1 MKILTA
7 DRLITGDGKTVLEGY
22 GLTVEGGRI
31 GAVRPLEELKARYPE
46 AETTV
51 YDGCTLLPGLVD
63 MHVHLGNWGNRPG
76 DYRNNDYMHA
86 YVAASNARSVL
97 KNGVTTIRDA
107 STKNKMTASLRA
119 AIESGLVEGPM
130 PRMFTCGNG
139 LCMTGGHGS
148 EIPDGGEEVDGP
160 WEVRKAIRRNFKNG
174 CDWIKMLTSSRA
186 SIPEFTQEELDA
198 AADECHRRGKK
209 IAVHSGVYPTIQ
221 MCIDA
226 GFDTIEHGTY
236 MTVEQARQMKE
247 KGLAWVPTITPYTRA
262 AIRSK
267 QKFEADP
274 TPENEARCKVYGACA
289 EAYRNHFKDLYDTGV
304 TVGAGTDLSLDEGD
318 GAPVAGELKYMV
330 EYGISPMEAI
340 RVGTANGA
348 AILGISDE
356 TGMLKE
362 GLAADLLVVRG
373 NPGMKIEDLE
383 NVEAVWRSGVLAI

>member
-7 DRLITGDGKTVLEGY
+7 DRLVTGDGKTVLQGY
-22 GLTVEGGRI
+22 GLAVEGKRI
-31 GAVRPLEELKARYPE
+31 SAVKPLNELTTLYPDAQVIAYE
-46 AETTV
+46 
-51 YDGCTLLPGLVD
+51 GCTLLPGLVD

-107 STKNKMTASLRA
+107 STKNRMTASLRA
-119 AIESGLVEGPM
+119 AIDAGLVEGPM

-160 WEVRKAIRRNFKNG
+160 WEVRRAIRRNFKNG

-186 SIPEFTQEELDA
+186 FIPEFTQEELNA
-198 AADECHRRGKK
+198 AVDECHRRGRK
-209 IAVHSGVYPTIQ
+209 IAVHSGVCPTIQ

-226 GFDTIEHGTY
+226 GFDTIEHGTF

-247 KGLAWVPTITPYTRA
+247 KQLAWVPTITPYTRA
-262 AIRSK
+262 AIRSRAN
-267 QKFEADP
+267 FEANP
-274 TPENEARCKVYGACA
+274 TPENEARCKAYTACA
-289 EAYRNHFKDLYDTGV
+289 EAYRLHFKELYDTGV

-318 GAPVAGELKYMV
+318 GAPVAGELQYMV
-330 EYGISPMEAI
+330 EYGLSPLEAI

-348 AILGISDE
+348 AILGIAEE
-356 TGMLKE
+356 TGMLRE
-362 GLAADLLVVRG
+362 GLAADVLAVRG
-373 NPGMKIEDLE
+373 NPTLCIEDLK
-383 NVEAVWRSGVLAI
+383 NVEAVWRDGVRAL

>member
-1 MKILTA
+1 
-7 DRLITGDGKTVLEGY
+7 
-22 GLTVEGGRI
+22 
-31 GAVRPLEELKARYPE
+31 
-46 AETTV
+46 
-51 YDGCTLLPGLVD
+51 
-63 MHVHLGNWGNRPG
+63 
-76 DYRNNDYMHA
+76 
-86 YVAASNARSVL
+86 
-97 KNGVTTIRDA
+97 
-107 STKNKMTASLRA
+107 
-119 AIESGLVEGPM
+119 
-130 PRMFTCGNG
+130 
-139 LCMTGGHGS
+139 
-148 EIPDGGEEVDGP
+148 
-160 WEVRKAIRRNFKNG
+160 
-174 CDWIKMLTSSRA
+174 
-186 SIPEFTQEELDA
+186 
-198 AADECHRRGKK
+198 
-209 IAVHSGVYPTIQ
+209 
-221 MCIDA
+221 
-226 GFDTIEHGTY
+226 
-236 MTVEQARQMKE
+236 MKE

-289 EAYRNHFKDLYDTGV
+289 EAYRNHFKELYDTGV

-383 NVEAVWRSGVLAI
+383 NVEAVWRNGVLAI

>member
-1 MKILTA
+1 MQILTA
-7 DRLITGDGKTVLEGY
+7 SRLITGDGKTVLEGY
-22 GLTVEGGRI
+22 GLAMENGRI
-31 GAVRPLEELKARYPE
+31 CAVKPLEELKILYPNVE
-46 AETTV
+46 VAAYE
-51 YDGCTLLPGLVD
+51 GCTLLPGLVD

-86 YVAASNARSVL
+86 YVAASNAQSVL

-119 AIESGLVEGPM
+119 AIASGVVKGPM

-160 WEVRKAIRRNFKNG
+160 WEVRRAIRRNFKNG

-198 AADECHRRGKK
+198 AVDECHRRGKK

-236 MTVEQARQMKE
+236 MTVEQAQQMKE

-267 QKFEADP
+267 QNFEANP
-274 TPENEARCKVYGACA
+274 TAENEARYKSYDASA
-289 EAYRNHFKDLYDTGV
+289 EAYRTYFKALYDTGV

-330 EYGISPMEAI
+330 DYGITPLEAI
-340 RVGTANGA
+340 KIGTANGA

-356 TGMLKE
+356 TGMLQE
-362 GLAADLLVVRG
+362 GLAADLLMVRG
-373 NPGMKIEDLE
+373 NPGVHIEDLE
-383 NVEAVWRSGVLAI
+383 NVKAVWRGGVRAI